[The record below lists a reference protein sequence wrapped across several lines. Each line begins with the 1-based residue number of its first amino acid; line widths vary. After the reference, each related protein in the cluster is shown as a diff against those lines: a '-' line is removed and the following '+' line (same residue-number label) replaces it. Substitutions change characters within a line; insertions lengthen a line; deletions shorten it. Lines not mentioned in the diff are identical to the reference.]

1 MTSQNKSINSNTV
14 DKVDAYLGE
23 AVSQLESLK
32 DHFDPKHETDPGLS
46 DNEIYEVLSDIQSD
60 IKVAKDLYRCLKTM
74 IECQQKR
81 NDSNKDYE
89 NFASIQIPVKGRRN
103 SAD

>member
-32 DHFDPKHETDPGLS
+32 DHFKSKHETDPGVY
-46 DNEIYEVLSDIQSD
+46 DNEISDIQSE
-60 IKVAKDLYRCLKTM
+60 IKVAKDHYRCLKTM

-81 NDSNKDYE
+81 NDSNEDFEKY
-89 NFASIQIPVKGRRN
+89 ASIQIPVKGRRN

>member
-1 MTSQNKSINSNTV
+1 M
-14 DKVDAYLGE
+14 DE
-23 AVSQLESLK
+23 ADRQLESLK
-32 DHFDPKHETDPGLS
+32 DHFGSNHKTNPGLS

-60 IKVAKDLYRCLKTM
+60 IKVAKDHYRCLKTM

-81 NDSNKDYE
+81 NDSNKDFE
-89 NFASIQIPVKGRRN
+89 NSASIQIPLKGRRN

>member
-32 DHFDPKHETDPGLS
+32 DHFKSKHETDPGLS
-46 DNEIYEVLSDIQSD
+46 DNEICDVLSDIQSD
-60 IKVAKDLYRCLKTM
+60 IKVAKDHYRCLKTM

-81 NDSNKDYE
+81 NDSNEDFE
-89 NFASIQIPVKGRRN
+89 NSASIQIPLKGRRN